1 MENRNNSG
9 RSDRPKRPQRP
20 SRDGDRPRSNSSRP
34 SQSSRPGSRPG
45 NSNSERPRRPREDGD
60 RPSRPSRD
68 GEFRPR
74 RPRED
79 GEQSERPRTP
89 RDGEFKPRRP
99 REDGER
105 SFRSDR
111 PRRDNDRPR
120 NERNDRN
127 DRPRRPREDGERSG
141 FRNSSA
147 FKPRNERFGDRSLE
161 NRRKDDRRPV
171 NKDFTKDPVIPEGIT
186 GEELDKVTRG
196 DLLTLSADNAKI
208 VSQHLACVHA
218 FADSEP
224 ETAHEHAQAA
234 VRHAGRVAVVRETAG
249 YAAYRVGK
257 FDIAIK
263 DLKAAFRINGDVSIW
278 PVLADC
284 ERGLGRPRKALELA
298 GAPEAKKLQ
307 KEQAIELRIVAAG
320 ARRDLGELD
329 AAVVTLQ
336 TKDLNTENDSW
347 AIRLRYAYADALVA
361 AGRKDE
367 AQKWF
372 KKCAELDFDESTDAA
387 ERCE

>member
-1 MENRNNSG
+1 LISPFLFYKFLKLNSVKSESKRECKMENRNNSG
-9 RSDRPKRPQRP
+9 RSDRPQRSQRP

-34 SQSSRPGSRPG
+34 SQNSRPGARPG
-45 NSNSERPRRPREDGD
+45 PSSRNSDSRSSNSD
-60 RPSRPSRD
+60 
-68 GEFRPR
+68 RPR

-79 GEQSERPRTP
+79 GERPSHPP
-89 RDGEFKPRRP
+89 RDGEF
-99 REDGER
+99 
-105 SFRSDR
+105 
-111 PRRDNDRPR
+111 
-120 NERNDRN
+120 
-127 DRPRRPREDGERSG
+127 RPRRPREDGERSG

-171 NKDFTKDPVIPEGIT
+171 NKDFTKDPIIPDGIT

-249 YAAYRVGK
+249 YAAYRIGK

-336 TKDLNTENDSW
+336 TNDLNTENDSW
-347 AIRLRYAYADALVA
+347 AIRLRYAYADALFA

>member
-1 MENRNNSG
+1 MEDSRNNSG
-9 RSDRPKRPQRP
+9 RSDRPRRDGERP
-20 SRDGDRPRSNSSRP
+20 SRPSRPGSNSSRP
-34 SQSSRPGSRPG
+34 SRPGSRPG
-45 NSNSERPRRPREDGD
+45 NSNSD
-60 RPSRPSRD
+60 
-68 GEFRPR
+68 RPR

-79 GEQSERPRTP
+79 GERSERPGTP

-99 REDGER
+99 REEGER
-105 SFRSDR
+105 KFRSDR
-111 PRRDNDRPR
+111 PRRD
-120 NERNDRN
+120 N

-171 NKDFTKDPVIPEGIT
+171 NKDFTKDPIIPEGIT

-196 DLLTLSADNAKI
+196 DLLTLSADIAKI

-307 KEQAIELRIVAAG
+307 KEQAVELRIVAAG

-336 TKDLNTENDSW
+336 TNDLNTENDSW
-347 AIRLRYAYADALVA
+347 AIRLRYAYADALEA
-361 AGRKDE
+361 AGRKEE
-367 AQKWF
+367 ARKWF
-372 KKCAELDFDESTDAA
+372 KKCADLDFDESTDAS

>member
-1 MENRNNSG
+1 MERKNFGDRPKRSNSSRPNRNSNSSSRSNSDRPRSDRPRSD
-9 RSDRPKRPQRP
+9 RSDRPKR
-20 SRDGDRPRSNSSRP
+20 SDRPRS
-34 SQSSRPGSRPG
+34 
-45 NSNSERPRRPREDGD
+45 D
-60 RPSRPSRD
+60 RP
-68 GEFRPR
+68 
-74 RPRED
+74 
-79 GEQSERPRTP
+79 Q

-99 REDGER
+99 REDGDR
-105 SFRSDR
+105 PRRDGDRPRSDR
-111 PRRDNDRPR
+111 PR
-120 NERNDRN
+120 
-127 DRPRRPREDGERSG
+127 
-141 FRNSSA
+141 NSST
-147 FKPRNERFGDRSLE
+147 FKPKNERFGDRSLV
-161 NRRKDDRRPV
+161 NRRKDDRRPT
-171 NKDFTKDPVIPEGIT
+171 NRDFSKDPIIPEGIT

-196 DLLTLSADNAKI
+196 DLLTLSAENAKI

-257 FDIAIK
+257 YEIAIK

-298 GAPEAKKLQ
+298 GAPEARKLA

-320 ARRDLGELD
+320 ARRDLGEID

-336 TKDLNTENDSW
+336 TNDLNTENDSW
-347 AIRLRYAYADALVA
+347 AIRLRYAYADALDA

-367 AQKWF
+367 ARKWF
-372 KKCAELDFDESTDAA
+372 KKCAELDLDSATDAA

>member
-1 MENRNNSG
+1 MEDSRNNSG
-9 RSDRPKRPQRP
+9 RSDRPRRDGERP
-20 SRDGDRPRSNSSRP
+20 SRPSRPGSNSSRP
-34 SQSSRPGSRPG
+34 SRPGSRPDSSRNSDSR
-45 NSNSERPRRPREDGD
+45 NSNSDRPRRPRE
-60 RPSRPSRD
+60 
-68 GEFRPR
+68 E
-74 RPRED
+74 
-79 GEQSERPRTP
+79 
-89 RDGEFKPRRP
+89 
-99 REDGER
+99 GER
-105 SFRSDR
+105 NFRSDR
-111 PRRDNDRPR
+111 PRRD
-120 NERNDRN
+120 N

-171 NKDFTKDPVIPEGIT
+171 NKDFTKDPIIPEGIT

-307 KEQAIELRIVAAG
+307 KEQAVELRIVAAG

-336 TKDLNTENDSW
+336 TNDLNTENDSW
-347 AIRLRYAYADALVA
+347 AIRLRYAYADALEA
-361 AGRKDE
+361 AGRKEE
-367 AQKWF
+367 ALKWF
-372 KKCAELDFDESTDAA
+372 KKCADLDFNESTDAA

>member
-9 RSDRPKRPQRP
+9 RSDRPQRSQRSQRP

-34 SQSSRPGSRPG
+34 GARPGNSRNSDSR
-45 NSNSERPRRPREDGD
+45 NSNSERQRRPREDGD
-60 RPSRPSRD
+60 RPSRPRRD

-74 RPRED
+74 RPRE
-79 GEQSERPRTP
+79 ENERSPRP
-89 RDGEFKPRRP
+89 ARNGEFKPRRP

-105 SFRSDR
+105 NFRSDR
-111 PRRDNDRPR
+111 PRRENDRPHS
-120 NERNDRN
+120 DRN
-127 DRPRRPREDGERSG
+127 DRPQRSERDGQRSG

-171 NKDFTKDPVIPEGIT
+171 NKDFTKDPIIPEGIT

-218 FADSEP
+218 YADSEP

-257 FDIAIK
+257 YDIAIK

-336 TKDLNTENDSW
+336 TNDLNTENDSW
-347 AIRLRYAYADALVA
+347 AIRLRYAYADALEA
-361 AGRKDE
+361 AGREDE
-367 AQKWF
+367 ARKWF
-372 KKCAELDFDESTDAA
+372 KKCAELDIDETTDAS